1 LCSKIF
7 FYDLFQINKIDEIK
21 GCAFPASHGIV
32 ANWCPPSERGRM
44 GGFIY
49 TGRIFLLNKRIDFC
63 LLFCRFFIRIF
74 GPSCYER

>member
-1 LCSKIF
+1 ME
-7 FYDLFQINKIDEIK
+7 IDVIVEIK

-49 TGRIFLLNKRIDFC
+49 TGENFSMK
-63 LLFCRFFIRIF
+63 
-74 GPSCYER
+74 